1 MNNNIIIILFLV
13 IGIVLCETIAQS
25 CIKYSRNT
33 NNKNYIC
40 ISVLFYAI
48 VCFLLYKTYK
58 YQNMGIVNV
67 IWSCLSVLSVLFAG
81 IILYHEKITKND
93 ILGVI
98 LILIG
103 LYFIFMDEH
112 KIDNRDKN

>member
-1 MNNNIIIILFLV
+1 MNNNYIIILFLV
-13 IGIVLCETIAQS
+13 LGIVLCETIAQS

-58 YQNMGIVNV
+58 YQNMGIIQAKMSSNSKGRMS
-67 IWSCLSVLSVLFAG
+67 I
-81 IILYHEKITKND
+81 ITK
-93 ILGVI
+93 LGALFNQARGGELEQVK
-98 LILIG
+98 
-103 LYFIFMDEH
+103 FI
-112 KIDNRDKN
+112 

>member
-1 MNNNIIIILFLV
+1 
-13 IGIVLCETIAQS
+13 
-25 CIKYSRNT
+25 
-33 NNKNYIC
+33 
-40 ISVLFYAI
+40 
-48 VCFLLYKTYK
+48 
-58 YQNMGIVNV
+58 MGIINV

-103 LYFIFMDEH
+103 LYFVFMDEH
-112 KIDNRDKN
+112 EHNIK